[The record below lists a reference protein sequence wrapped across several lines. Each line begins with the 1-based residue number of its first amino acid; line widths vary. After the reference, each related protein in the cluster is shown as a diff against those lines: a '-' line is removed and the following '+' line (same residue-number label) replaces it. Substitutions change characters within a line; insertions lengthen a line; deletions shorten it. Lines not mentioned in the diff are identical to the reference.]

1 MKILNLILLLFIVV
15 NNVKSQDFIDVVET
29 TFKVGMM
36 GEEEFYYGFAEGDV
50 LVFNFEEKEGKELKE
65 IEIIELPSST
75 KFADFK
81 SSSVIDKRIKI
92 QNTGVYKF
100 RFNNGSVKPRI
111 CTLKLQ
117 RIPANEETKNFNTN
131 WEWKTKFDTIITPYN
146 EDVVVGYDTI
156 RTPYTKSEFIRTD
169 TLYQEI
175 QSNENEIWVHSGGN
189 VSACLGKS
197 ASCTKQLITLKYHP
211 ETDVL
216 LIWVGVGQ
224 ETRES
229 YNSLS
234 KELASTAVKTY
245 ASYLS
250 GGSNLLVTS
259 FLDELSNEAIENL
272 PTSKNTLDIFLANNS
287 TAKQWFNDY
296 QTDMY
301 DYAYKDLAYKSRTNL
316 KITLDKSL
324 EQIVPNEMTLCLK
337 NNSKLI
343 GTEAFIQVV
352 GIRYVKIYEDKEYIE
367 ITTKPKYETVTK
379 QKVEVKSSQIRVNSN

>member
-1 MKILNLILLLFIVV
+1 
-15 NNVKSQDFIDVVET
+15 
-29 TFKVGMM
+29 MM